1 MARLDAAHMVS
12 GVNQRIGARQA
23 LVMAIGTA
31 VMIAAVAYALPR
43 FIENRGDH
51 DAYGSVAIPGE
62 RVLELPRGEV
72 AVFYQERI
80 ADAADPLRDDGGLT
94 EPSPEPDY
102 EVRPAAGG
110 EPLELDA
117 DGGREVSG
125 SDERRRVEI
134 ERLDVPAAGAY
145 RVTGRSIDRP
155 QANDPELTFGS
166 FLFDW
171 TALVIL
177 FVGATLGALIVVAG
191 LLDLPA
197 RIREARH
204 PGRRSAG
211 WG

>member
-1 MARLDAAHMVS
+1 MVRT
-12 GVNQRIGARQA
+12 VNQRIGARQA
-23 LVMAIGTA
+23 AVMAIGTA
-31 VMIAAVAYALPR
+31 LMIASVVYALPR

-51 DAYGSVAIPGE
+51 DAYGAVEIPGE
-62 RVLELPRGEV
+62 RVLQLPRGEV
-72 AVFYQERI
+72 AVYYRERI
-80 ADAADPLRDDGGLT
+80 AGAADPLRDDGGLE
-94 EPSPEPDY
+94 EPSPEADY

-110 EPLELDA
+110 EPLELDG

-125 SDERRRVEI
+125 SEQRRRVEI
-134 ERLDVPAAGAY
+134 ESLDVPAAGAY
-145 RVTGRSIDRP
+145 RVIARSVDRP
-155 QANDPELTFGS
+155 RANDPELTFGS
-166 FLFDW
+166 YRFDW
-171 TALVIL
+171 TALAVL